1 MKSKNLSDSILKTV
15 KSNGFKYI
23 ELPSVI
29 EANHI
34 VQRSGESF
42 RKFIFSFTDQGGNE
56 LCLRPDLTIVSC
68 LRYLENNLKGKEKI
82 FYNGQAYR
90 KSENKKDSIVR
101 NQVGFEI
108 IGSRNEKNDDKEIIN
123 TSLKSLKNFIYSS
136 GEITIGNVE
145 IFNLLISKLDI
156 PKRWKLRLSRHFWR
170 EDYFND
176 LLKRLETNSD
186 VDPTIVE
193 IDKKRYFRML
203 KDDQSTIIANR
214 TINEIL
220 SRFDKKIKDPR
231 RPSKGRNISKI
242 IKEFLKIKC
251 PINNAAKVLNKFFK
265 KYKIN
270 LLVDQRYF
278 PVSKNKINKLNVT
291 FSAAFGRQLEYYTGM
306 VFKIDIK
313 SKSKI
318 INCCNGGRYDKL
330 ISDLGSKKQTPAVGA
345 ALNLVYLN
353 G

>member
-123 TSLKSLKNFIYSS
+123 TSLKSLKNFNYSS

-278 PVSKNKINKLNVT
+278 PISKNKINKLNVT

-330 ISDLGSKKQTPAVGA
+330 ISDRGSKKQTPAVGA
-345 ALNLVYLN
+345 ALNLVY
-353 G
+353 

>member
-123 TSLKSLKNFIYSS
+123 TSLKSLKNFNYSS

-203 KDDQSTIIANR
+203 KDDQSTIVANR

-278 PVSKNKINKLNVT
+278 PISKNKINKLNVT

>member
-123 TSLKSLKNFIYSS
+123 TSLKSLKNFNYSS

-203 KDDQSTIIANR
+203 KNDQSTIIANR

-278 PVSKNKINKLNVT
+278 PISKNKINKLNVT

-345 ALNLVYLN
+345 ALNLNY
-353 G
+353 

>member
-123 TSLKSLKNFIYSS
+123 TSLKSLKNFNYSS

-214 TINEIL
+214 TIDEIL

-278 PVSKNKINKLNVT
+278 PISKNKINKLNVT

-345 ALNLVYLN
+345 ALNLVY
-353 G
+353 

>member
-123 TSLKSLKNFIYSS
+123 TSLKSLKNFNYSS

-278 PVSKNKINKLNVT
+278 PISKNKINKLNVT

-345 ALNLVYLN
+345 ALNLNY
-353 G
+353 

>member
-123 TSLKSLKNFIYSS
+123 TSLKSLKNFNYSS

-156 PKRWKLRLSRHFWR
+156 PKRWKLRLARHFWR

-193 IDKKRYFRML
+193 IDKKRYFKML
-203 KDDQSTIIANR
+203 KDDQSTIVANR

-220 SRFDKKIKDPR
+220 SRFDKKIKDQR

-251 PINNAAKVLNKFFK
+251 PINIAAKVLNKFFK

-278 PVSKNKINKLNVT
+278 PISKNKINKLNVT

-345 ALNLVYLN
+345 ALNLVY
-353 G
+353 

>member
-1 MKSKNLSDSILKTV
+1 MKSKNLSDTILKTV

-123 TSLKSLKNFIYSS
+123 TSLKSLKNFNYSS

-278 PVSKNKINKLNVT
+278 PISKNKINKLNVT

-345 ALNLVYLN
+345 ALNLNY
-353 G
+353 

>member
-123 TSLKSLKNFIYSS
+123 TSLKSLKNYNYSS

-278 PVSKNKINKLNVT
+278 PISKNKINKLNVT

-345 ALNLVYLN
+345 ALNLVY
-353 G
+353 